1 MIMSADNRGQAP
13 QAAEPAGP
21 RLLALVTGLSGAG
34 KSTALA
40 ALEDI
45 GYTVVDNL
53 PLAMLDGFVGL
64 GGGGGRQGDRPLALG
79 IDVRARDFDTAAMEA
94 AVHRILARSDI
105 DARLMFLD
113 CADDILVQRYSE
125 TRRRHPLARERPVLD
140 GVRLERH
147 MIAPLRRLADPVI
160 DTSDETVHTLRRR
173 VQDHFPADG
182 RRELS
187 VFVESF
193 GYGHGVP
200 RHADLVFDVRFL
212 RNPHYVESLRPTTGL
227 DAQTGD
233 YIAADP
239 DFGPFFDRLVSMLDL
254 LLPRYRAEGKSYLTI
269 AFGCTGGR
277 HRSVFVAQRTAAW
290 LAGRDWP
297 HMLRHR
303 DLGRDNLRDNRQD
316 NRQDNL
322 WDNRSDLPPRP
333 A

>member
-1 MIMSADNRGQAP
+1 MTQPRESQGQAT
-13 QAAEPAGP
+13 AGSSSEP
-21 RLLALVTGLSGAG
+21 RILVLVTGLSGAG

-45 GYTVVDNL
+45 GFTVVDNL
-53 PLAMLDGFVGL
+53 PLAMLDAFVSL
-64 GGGGGRQGDRPLALG
+64 GGGGGKSGGDSPVALG

-94 AVHRILARSDI
+94 AVQRILARSDI
-105 DARLMFLD
+105 DARVIFLD

-140 GVRLERH
+140 GVRLERQ

-160 DTSDETVHTLRRR
+160 DTTDETVHTLRRQ
-173 VQDHFPADG
+173 VQDRFPNDG
-182 RRELS
+182 PRQLS

-227 DAQTGD
+227 DRPTGD
-233 YIAADP
+233 YIAGDP
-239 DFGPFFDRLVSMLDL
+239 DFQPFLDRLTGMLDL

-269 AFGCTGGR
+269 AVGCTGGR
-277 HRSVFVAQRTAAW
+277 HRSVYVARRTAAW
-290 LAGRDWP
+290 LAGSNWP
-297 HMLRHR
+297 HTLRHR
-303 DLGRDNLRDNRQD
+303 DLGRDDRGEF
-316 NRQDNL
+316 
-322 WDNRSDLPPRP
+322 P
-333 A
+333 AHPG

>member
-1 MIMSADNRGQAP
+1 M
-13 QAAEPAGP
+13 AGGSP
-21 RLLALVTGLSGAG
+21 GLRLLVLVTGLSGAG

-45 GYTVVDNL
+45 GFTVVDNL

-64 GGGGGRQGDRPLALG
+64 DGRKDRPFALG

-94 AVHRILARSDI
+94 AVRRILARSDV
-105 DARLMFLD
+105 DARLIFLD

-140 GVRLERH
+140 GVRLERQ

-160 DTSDETVHTLRRR
+160 DTTDETVRTLRRQ
-173 VQDHFPADG
+173 VQDRFPDDG
-182 RRELS
+182 KRQLS

-227 DAQTGD
+227 DPQTGD
-233 YIAADP
+233 YIAGDP
-239 DFGPFFDRLVSMLDL
+239 DFQPFLDRLTDMLAL

-269 AFGCTGGR
+269 AVGCTGGR
-277 HRSVFVAQRTAAW
+277 HRSVYVARRTAAW
-290 LAGRDWP
+290 LSAGGWP
-297 HMLRHR
+297 HTLRHR
-303 DLGRDNLRDNRQD
+303 DLGRDDRGEF
-316 NRQDNL
+316 
-322 WDNRSDLPPRP
+322 P
-333 A
+333 AHPG

>member
-13 QAAEPAGP
+13 RADEPAAP
-21 RLLALVTGLSGAG
+21 RILALVTGLSGAG

-45 GYTVVDNL
+45 GFTVVDNL
-53 PLAMLDGFVGL
+53 PLAMLDGLVAQEV
-64 GGGGGRQGDRPLALG
+64 QGDRPLALG

-94 AVHRILARSDI
+94 AVRRILARSDI

-140 GVRLERH
+140 GVRLERQ

-303 DLGRDNLRDNRQD
+303 DLGRDSRRDN
-316 NRQDNL
+316 
-322 WDNRSDLPPRP
+322 
-333 A
+333 

>member
-1 MIMSADNRGQAP
+1 MTEPRDSQGQATAGTP
-13 QAAEPAGP
+13 PGP
-21 RLLALVTGLSGAG
+21 RLLVLVTGLSGAG

-40 ALEDI
+40 ALEDV
-45 GYTVVDNL
+45 GFTVVDNL

-64 GGGGGRQGDRPLALG
+64 GGRDGESRGERPVALG

-94 AVHRILARSDI
+94 AARRILARSDI
-105 DARLMFLD
+105 DARLIFLD

-140 GVRLERH
+140 GVRLERQ
-147 MIAPLRRLADPVI
+147 MIAPLRSLADPVI
-160 DTSDETVHTLRRR
+160 DTTDETVHTLRRQ
-173 VQDHFPADG
+173 VQDRFPDDG
-182 RRELS
+182 GRQLS

-227 DAQTGD
+227 DPQTGD
-233 YIAADP
+233 YIAGDP
-239 DFGPFFDRLVSMLDL
+239 DFQPFFDRLTDLLAL

-269 AFGCTGGR
+269 AVGCTGGR
-277 HRSVFVAQRTAAW
+277 HRSVYVAQRTAAW

-297 HMLRHR
+297 HTLRHR
-303 DLGRDNLRDNRQD
+303 DLGRDGHGEY
-316 NRQDNL
+316 
-322 WDNRSDLPPRP
+322 P
-333 A
+333 AHPA

>member
-1 MIMSADNRGQAP
+1 MTKPRDSKGQAT
-13 QAAEPAGP
+13 AGKSSGP
-21 RLLALVTGLSGAG
+21 PLLVLVTGLSGAG

-45 GYTVVDNL
+45 GFTVVDNL
-53 PLAMLDGFVGL
+53 PLAMLDGFVGP
-64 GGGGGRQGDRPLALG
+64 GGTDRKGHRKGQGDRPVALG

-94 AVHRILARSDI
+94 AARRILARSDI
-105 DARLMFLD
+105 DARLIFLD

-140 GVRLERH
+140 GVRLERQ
-147 MIAPLRRLADPVI
+147 MIAPLRSLADPVI
-160 DTSDETVHTLRRR
+160 DTTDETVNTLRRR
-173 VQDHFPADG
+173 VQDRFPDG
-182 RRELS
+182 GGRQLS

-233 YIAADP
+233 YIAGDP
-239 DFGPFFDRLVSMLDL
+239 DFQPFFDRLTDMLAL

-269 AFGCTGGR
+269 AVGCTGGR
-277 HRSVFVAQRTAAW
+277 HRSVYVAQRTAAW
-290 LAGRDWP
+290 LARRDWP
-297 HMLRHR
+297 HTLRHR
-303 DLGRDNLRDNRQD
+303 DLGRD
-316 NRQDNL
+316 
-322 WDNRSDLPPRP
+322 
-333 A
+333 AAG

>member
-1 MIMSADNRGQAP
+1 MTKP
-13 QAAEPAGP
+13 AEPQGAAPAEGSAGP
-21 RLLALVTGLSGAG
+21 RLLTLVTGLSGAG

-45 GYTVVDNL
+45 GFTVVDNL

-64 GGGGGRQGDRPLALG
+64 GGGDGREGDRPVALG

-94 AVHRILARSDI
+94 AVRRILARSDI
-105 DARLMFLD
+105 DARLIFLD
-113 CADDILVQRYSE
+113 CDDDILVQRYSE

-140 GVRLERH
+140 GVRLERQT
-147 MIAPLRRLADPVI
+147 IAPLRRLADPVI
-160 DTSDETVHTLRRR
+160 DTSDETVRTLRRR
-173 VQDHFPADG
+173 VQDHFADNG
-182 RRELS
+182 RRQLS

-193 GYGHGVP
+193 GFGHGVP

-227 DAQTGD
+227 DAPTGD
-233 YIAADP
+233 YIAGDP
-239 DFGPFFDRLVSMLDL
+239 DFQPFFERLTGMLDL

-269 AFGCTGGR
+269 AIGCTGGR

-290 LAGRDWP
+290 LSGKDWP
-297 HMLRHR
+297 HTLRHR
-303 DLGRDNLRDNRQD
+303 DMGRDSREDFP
-316 NRQDNL
+316 
-322 WDNRSDLPPRP
+322 SEP

>member
-1 MIMSADNRGQAP
+1 MTGSDDSP
-13 QAAEPAGP
+13 EAGP
-21 RLLALVTGLSGAG
+21 PLLVLVTGLSGAG

-45 GYTVVDNL
+45 GFTVVDNL
-53 PLAMLDGFVGL
+53 PLAMLDGFVGP
-64 GGGGGRQGDRPLALG
+64 GGRGNRKDGPVALG

-94 AVHRILARSDI
+94 AVRRILARSDI
-105 DARLMFLD
+105 DARLIFLD

-140 GVRLERH
+140 GVHLERQ

-160 DTSDETVHTLRRR
+160 DTTDETVRTLRRR
-173 VQDHFPADG
+173 VQDRFPDDG
-182 RRELS
+182 QRQLS

-212 RNPHYVESLRPTTGL
+212 RNPHYVERLRPTTGL

-233 YIAADP
+233 YIAGDP
-239 DFGPFFDRLVSMLDL
+239 DFRPFFDRLTDMLEL

-269 AFGCTGGR
+269 AVGCTGGR
-277 HRSVFVAQRTAAW
+277 HRSVYVAARTADW
-290 LAGRDWP
+290 LAGRGWP
-297 HMLRHR
+297 HTLRHR
-303 DLGRDNLRDNRQD
+303 DLGRDRGDF
-316 NRQDNL
+316 
-322 WDNRSDLPPRP
+322 P
-333 A
+333 ADPV

>member
-1 MIMSADNRGQAP
+1 MTKPRDSQEQASAGNAP
-13 QAAEPAGP
+13 GP
-21 RLLALVTGLSGAG
+21 RLLVLVTGLSGAG

-45 GYTVVDNL
+45 GFTVVDNL

-64 GGGGGRQGDRPLALG
+64 GGRDSEGRGERPVALG

-94 AVHRILARSDI
+94 AARRILARSDI
-105 DARLMFLD
+105 DARLIFLD

-140 GVRLERH
+140 GVRLERQ
-147 MIAPLRRLADPVI
+147 MIAPLRSLADPVI
-160 DTSDETVHTLRRR
+160 DTTDETVNTLRRR
-173 VQDHFPADG
+173 VQDRFPDG
-182 RRELS
+182 GGRQLS

-212 RNPHYVESLRPTTGL
+212 RNPHYVERLRPTTGL
-227 DAQTGD
+227 DPQTGD
-233 YIAADP
+233 YIAGDP
-239 DFGPFFDRLVSMLDL
+239 DFQPFFDRLTDMLAL

-269 AFGCTGGR
+269 AVGCTGGR
-277 HRSVFVAQRTAAW
+277 HRSVYVAQRTAAW

-297 HMLRHR
+297 HTLRHR
-303 DLGRDNLRDNRQD
+303 DLGRDRGEF
-316 NRQDNL
+316 
-322 WDNRSDLPPRP
+322 P
-333 A
+333 AEPA